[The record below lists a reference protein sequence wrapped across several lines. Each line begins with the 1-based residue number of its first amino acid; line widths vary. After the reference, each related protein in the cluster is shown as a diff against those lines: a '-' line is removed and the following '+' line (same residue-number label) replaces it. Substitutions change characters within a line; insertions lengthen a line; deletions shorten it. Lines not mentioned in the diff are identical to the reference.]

1 MKAFCTL
8 VFVCTSLTAFA
19 CDTAVI
25 STTTVQQPDSFVAVE
40 PASPIEPLSL
50 PSALPADQDLAAD
63 KDGIETPLADAA
75 VASVPAAEP
84 ESLAVAALPSEPLLN
99 EPLDA
104 DNADRNDITGSI
116 TAPAAPA
123 EDEVFDEFIEDSD
136 ELAAAM
142 LQGASVSESLANLDP
157 DDVAYIDPAQTQD
170 AAASENQ
177 EDAAGA
183 VEEETTIDEQDNAAA
198 QSNDLDTAVEAD
210 LAPAPDATI
219 ERPATAAE

>member
-25 STTTVQQPDSFVAVE
+25 SPTTAEQQESIVAVE
-40 PASPIEPLSL
+40 PTSPIEPLSL
-50 PSALPADQDLAAD
+50 PSALPADRDLVAD
-63 KDGIETPLADAA
+63 KDGIETPLAEAP

-84 ESLAVAALPSEPLLN
+84 ESLAIAALPSEPLPN
-99 EPLDA
+99 ERLDA

-116 TAPAAPA
+116 AAPA
-123 EDEVFDEFIEDSD
+123 EDEIFDEFIEDTD
-136 ELAAAM
+136 ELDAVM
-142 LQGASVSESLANLDP
+142 MQGASVSEALANLDP
-157 DDVAYIDPAQTQD
+157 DDVAYIDPTQTED

-177 EDAAGA
+177 EDAAG
-183 VEEETTIDEQDNAAA
+183 A

-210 LAPAPDATI
+210 LAPALDATI
-219 ERPATAAE
+219 ERPARAAE